1 MQFMEAQPDSPYR
14 PAPKQI
20 EETPIEVPW
29 RTTLRR
35 LFRQRSAVVGMIIL
49 GIIILLA
56 ILAPV
61 LTEYEPTTSLIG
73 AEGHEGI
80 ARRAKPC
87 IHLLGCPEDQPQH
100 LMGLD
105 GNSRDV
111 FSRILYGARTSL
123 MVGIL
128 VVGLSVTIGTVLGA
142 LAGYLGGWVD
152 NLIMRLM
159 DMLLAFPSLLLAIAI
174 TFVLGSGLFNAMLA
188 ISLVSIPSYAR
199 VVRASVLATRSLD
212 YVEAAHSLGASHW
225 RILFYQ
231 ILPNAITPLIV
242 QATLGVGVAIIDAA
256 ALSFLGLGAQ
266 EPTPEWG
273 TMLGRER
280 NQIFSAP
287 HLVLFPGFAIAIT
300 VLAFNLLGDGLRDV
314 LDPRL
319 NRSDRS
325 K

>member
-1 MQFMEAQPDSPYR
+1 
-14 PAPKQI
+14 
-20 EETPIEVPW
+20 
-29 RTTLRR
+29 
-35 LFRQRSAVVGMIIL
+35 MIIL

-61 LTEYEPTTSLIG
+61 LTEYEPTASLIG
-73 AEGHEGI
+73 TEGHEGVT
-80 ARRAKPC
+80 RRAKPC
-87 IHLLGCPEDQPQH
+87 IHLFGCPEDQPQH

-128 VVGLSVTIGTVLGA
+128 VVGLSVTIGTLLGA
-142 LAGYLGGWVD
+142 LAGYTGGWVD
-152 NLIMRLM
+152 NVIMRLM

-199 VVRASVLATRSLD
+199 VVRASVLATRNLD

-242 QATLGVGVAIIDAA
+242 QATLGIGVAIIDAA

-287 HLVLFPGFAIAIT
+287 HLVLLPGFAIAIT

>member
-1 MQFMEAQPDSPYR
+1 MATQPRLTPT
-14 PAPKQI
+14 P
-20 EETPIEVPW
+20 TPIELTSKPADVPW
-29 RTTLRR
+29 RTNLRR
-35 LFRQRSAVVGMIIL
+35 LFRQRSAVIGMIIL

-56 ILAPV
+56 TSAPL
-61 LTEYEPTTSLIG
+61 LTAYAPEDSLIG
-73 AEGHEGI
+73 DPGHEGI
-80 ARRAKPC
+80 QRRAKPC
-87 IHLLGCPEDQPQH
+87 IHILGCPEDQPQH

-123 MVGIL
+123 MVGLI
-128 VVGLSVTIGTVLGA
+128 VVSISVTIGVLLGA
-142 LAGYLGGWVD
+142 TAGYVGGWVD
-152 NLIMRLM
+152 NVIMRLM

-199 VVRASVLATRSLD
+199 VVRATVLAARNLE

-225 RILFYQ
+225 RILFRQ

-242 QATLGVGVAIIDAA
+242 QATLGIGVAIIDAA

-319 NRSDRS
+319 ARSE
-325 K
+325 KVK

>member
-1 MQFMEAQPDSPYR
+1 MEAKTDLPPVPRS
-14 PAPKQI
+14 ATLAEK
-20 EETPIEVPW
+20 PIDIPW
-29 RTTLRR
+29 KTNLRR
-35 LFRQRSAVVGMIIL
+35 LFRQRSAVIGMIIL
-49 GIIILLA
+49 GFVVTVA

-61 LTEYEPTTSLIG
+61 LTVYDPTDSLIG
-73 AEGHEGI
+73 QPGHENI
-80 ARRAKPC
+80 QRRAKPC

-111 FSRILYGARTSL
+111 FSRILYGARVSL
-123 MVGIL
+123 RVGLIVVGI
-128 VVGLSVTIGTVLGA
+128 SVTIGTFLGSV
-142 LAGYLGGWVD
+142 AGYVGGWTD
-152 NLIMRLM
+152 NIIMRLM
-159 DMLLAFPSLLLAIAI
+159 DLILAFPSLLLAIAI

-188 ISLVSIPSYAR
+188 ISIVSIPGYAR
-199 VVRASVLATRSLD
+199 VVRSTVLAARNLD

-225 RILFYQ
+225 RILFRQ

-242 QATLGVGVAIIDAA
+242 QATLGIGVAIIDAA

-319 NRSDRS
+319 SRSEQS